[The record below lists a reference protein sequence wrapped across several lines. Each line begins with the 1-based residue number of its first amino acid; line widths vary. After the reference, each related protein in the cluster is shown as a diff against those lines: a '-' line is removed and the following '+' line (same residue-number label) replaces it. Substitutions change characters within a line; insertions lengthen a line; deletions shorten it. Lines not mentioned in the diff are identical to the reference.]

1 MTQEVDIDDIY
12 NSGEKCQYTGLPIFM
27 GQCSCFIHRKI
38 NERNTYN
45 KMRDEYIN
53 FNPEA
58 VTPLKKSSSH
68 ELLQIE
74 PPVTED
80 DLKKAYHK
88 MCLKYHPDKQGG
100 DADKFI
106 EIKNAYDELLLCC

>member
-1 MTQEVDIDDIY
+1 MGQEVDIDDIY
-12 NSGEKCQYTGLPIFM
+12 NTGEKCEYTGLPIFM
-27 GQCSCFIHRKI
+27 GRCDCFIHRKI

-45 KMRDEYIN
+45 KMRNEYIN
-53 FNPEA
+53 FNPE
-58 VTPLKKSSSH
+58 VVRPLRKSSSH

-88 MCLKYHPDKQGG
+88 MCLKFHPDKGG
-100 DADKFI
+100 DAEKFI

>member
-1 MTQEVDIDDIY
+1 MGLYD
-12 NSGEKCQYTGLPIFM
+12 SEKCQYTGLPFFSER
-27 GQCSCFIHRKI
+27 CDCYIHRRR
-38 NERNTYN
+38 ERCEVV
-45 KMRDEYIN
+45 RPI
-53 FNPEA
+53 
-58 VTPLKKSSSH
+58 KKSSSH

-100 DADKFI
+100 DAEKFI

>member
-1 MTQEVDIDDIY
+1 MGLYD
-12 NSGEKCQYTGLPIFM
+12 SEKCQYTGLPWF
-27 GQCSCFIHRKI
+27 GERCDCFIHRKQYSHS
-38 NERNTYN
+38 EVVR
-45 KMRDEYIN
+45 
-53 FNPEA
+53 
-58 VTPLKKSSSH
+58 PLKKSNSH

-88 MCLKYHPDKQGG
+88 MCLKFHPDKGG
-100 DADKFI
+100 DAEKFI

>member
-1 MTQEVDIDDIY
+1 MGLYDAP
-12 NSGEKCQYTGLPIFM
+12 KCEYTGLPWF
-27 GQCSCFIHRKI
+27 GERCDCFIHRRHTH
-38 NERNTYN
+38 NEVVR
-45 KMRDEYIN
+45 
-53 FNPEA
+53 
-58 VTPLKKSSSH
+58 PLRKSNSH

-88 MCLKYHPDKQGG
+88 MCLKYHPDKGG
-100 DADKFI
+100 DAEKFI